1 MTQTN
6 LPGFRRCMLVCILL
20 IGFYAANAQQPGAAL
35 PSQPGYYRMPIGE
48 AEVIAISD
56 GTLPLN
62 LHTLLHEAKPGE
74 LDKLLHQNFLDS
86 VVETS
91 ITAFVV
97 KSAGQLILIDAGCGS
112 FFGPSLGKLQQ
123 NLLAVGIH
131 PEDITIVLPT
141 HLHADHIGGLVKDGN
156 RAFPNA
162 TVYISQPEADFWLNA
177 ANKQTANKR
186 AQPFFD
192 GAQAAIAPYQKAG
205 KVKTFQPGSQL
216 FPGLSSAP
224 SFGHTPGEC
233 FYILE
238 SKGQKLLFWGDIV
251 HAGAV
256 QFANPGI
263 TIDFDVDLAGAKATR
278 KKAFEEAAKNGYWI
292 AAPHLS
298 FPGIGH
304 LKASGNHYEWIQANY
319 SALTVNE

>member
-1 MTQTN
+1 MTQRN
-6 LPGFRRCMLVCILL
+6 LSGFTGGMLACIIM
-20 IGFYAANAQQPGAAL
+20 IGFLSATAQQQNSSLSP
-35 PSQPGYYRMPIGE
+35 QPGYYRMPVGE

-56 GTLPLN
+56 GTIPLN
-62 LHTLLHEAKPGE
+62 LHSLLHEAKPGE

-91 ITAFVV
+91 VTAFVV
-97 KSAGQLILIDAGCGS
+97 KTAGQLILIDAGCGS
-112 FFGPSLGKLQQ
+112 FFGPSLGRLQQ
-123 NLLAVGIH
+123 NLQAAGIQ
-131 PEDITIVLPT
+131 PEDITVVLPT
-141 HLHADHIGGLVKDGN
+141 HLHADHIGGLVKDGKM
-156 RAFPNA
+156 AFPNA
-162 TVYISQPEADFWLNA
+162 TVYLSQPEADFWLTA
-177 ANKQTANKR
+177 GNKQTANKR

-192 GAQAAIAPYQKAG
+192 AALAAIAPYQQAG
-205 KVKTFQPGSQL
+205 KVKTFQPGGQL

-238 SKGQKLLFWGDIV
+238 SKGQKLIFWGDII

-263 TIDFDVDLAGAKATR
+263 TIDFDVDLAAAKATR
-278 KKAFEEAAKNGYWI
+278 KKEFEQAAAGGYWI

-304 LKASGNHYEWIQANY
+304 LKASCNQYQWLPASY
-319 SALTVNE
+319 STVSAKQ

>member
-1 MTQTN
+1 MTQLN
-6 LPGFRRCMLVCILL
+6 LSDFTRGMLAGILM
-20 IGFYAANAQQPGAAL
+20 IGLLSATAQQPGISL
-35 PSQPGYYRMPIGE
+35 SSQPGYYRMSIGD

-62 LHTLLHEAKPGE
+62 LHTLLHDAKPGE
-74 LDKLLHQNFLDS
+74 LDKLLHQSFLDS

-97 KSAGQLILIDAGCGS
+97 KNAGQLILIDAGCGS

-123 NLLAVGIH
+123 NLLAVGIR

-141 HLHADHIGGLVKDGN
+141 HLHADHVGGLVKDGAM
-156 RAFPNA
+156 AFPNA
-162 TVYISQPEADFWLNA
+162 TVYLSQPEADFWLNA

-233 FYILE
+233 FYVLE
-238 SKGQKLLFWGDIV
+238 SKGEKLMFWGDIV

-263 TIDFDVDLAGAKATR
+263 TIDFDVDLAAAKATR
-278 KKAFEEAAKNGYWI
+278 TKAFEAAARNGFLV

-304 LKASGNHYEWIQANY
+304 LKASGNHYQWIPANY
-319 SALTVNE
+319 SALSAKQ